1 MTATLIRVAPNKVI
15 IVGKIH
21 GKNIQVCTGSL
32 QGKRVLSQR
41 NLQPQKGGHHRIHM
55 GNDQRSTRHAGIQ
68 YHPEITVDVNESR
81 LHVSNFPYIL
91 KNIQSSPTDLEG
103 FILLYVVLRS
113 RLQVVGVSRVTY
125 CCWAADKNLISLLH
139 SFFIIIS
146 GIRAE
151 IPHIP
156 LASES

>member
-1 MTATLIRVAPNKVI
+1 MIPLNLGDDDDLPLIAPNKDI

-21 GKNIQVCTGSL
+21 GKNIQVWTGSL

-91 KNIQSSPTDLEG
+91 KTFRVPQQIWKVLFYLVLCWEAG
-103 FILLYVVLRS
+103 F
-113 RLQVVGVSRVTY
+113 
-125 CCWAADKNLISLLH
+125 K
-139 SFFIIIS
+139 
-146 GIRAE
+146 
-151 IPHIP
+151 
-156 LASES
+156 